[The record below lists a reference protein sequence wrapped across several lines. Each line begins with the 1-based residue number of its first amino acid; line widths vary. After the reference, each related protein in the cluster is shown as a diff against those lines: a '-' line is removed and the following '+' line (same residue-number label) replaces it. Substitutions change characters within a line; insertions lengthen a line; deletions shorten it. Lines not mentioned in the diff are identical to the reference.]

1 MTDASHLKPSKP
13 SSSKTEQIVVLTDAA
28 AKHLQSLLAEKAKKQ
43 QAQNI
48 GGMRLSLKKGGC
60 AGMSY
65 EMDFARESQERDI
78 RQEEKGVVLYIDP
91 LATMFLIGTVID
103 HKKTKLASGF
113 TFSSPK
119 ATAKCGC
126 GESVNF

>member
-28 AKHLQSLLAEKAKKQ
+28 AKHLQSLLAEKKQ
-43 QAQNI
+43 SQNV

-65 EMDFARESQERDI
+65 EMNFAFESQERDI